1 LQPIYRNS
9 VIFHN
14 ILCVGLPL
22 IGKYCIADAADTIFI
37 SSGGGIARN
46 ALAGLGPPIVES
58 EKDQK

>member
-1 LQPIYRNS
+1 
-9 VIFHN
+9 VE
-14 ILCVGLPL
+14 GLPL